1 MADASVGIAVSAP
14 HRKEAFEAC
23 RYAID
28 ELKRKVPIWKREVF
42 EDGAMWVENIDAR
55 MMEADEYERKRNKGQ
70 SEDPL

>member
-1 MADASVGIAVSAP
+1 VADASVGIAVSAP